1 MLARLGD
8 KINNGGGRIA
18 YQFGAYETPM
28 LLAKT
33 FFVLPATPQSDLTFW
48 SEAAVRDRL
57 KAFYIAKI
65 ADVSLAGQA
74 ARLHWSIWRS
84 YLNDLAVPARASR
97 QALTKWLVDAG
108 LSVDLI
114 EAGDA
119 IVIDE
124 LAELIS
130 QRFRRA
136 PLQAKAYTKCLV
148 AAATRL
154 GQARN

>member
-1 MLARLGD
+1 MIWAAASLIDSA
-8 KINNGGGRIA
+8 IT
-18 YQFGAYETPM
+18 EMPM
-28 LLAKT
+28 LLAKNS
-33 FFVLPATPQSDLTFW
+33 FVLPATPQSDLTFW

-57 KAFYIAKI
+57 SSFYLTRI
-65 ADVSLAGQA
+65 ADASLAGQA

-97 QALTKWLVDAG
+97 QALTKWLMEAR
-108 LSVDLI
+108 LPVDLI
-114 EAGDA
+114 ETGDA

-124 LAELIS
+124 IAELILR
-130 QRFRRA
+130 RFRRA

-154 GQARN
+154 GQAR

>member
-1 MLARLGD
+1 
-8 KINNGGGRIA
+8 
-18 YQFGAYETPM
+18 M
-28 LLAKT
+28 LLAKNA
-33 FFVLPATPQSDLTFW
+33 FIPRPTPQSDLTFW

-57 KAFYIAKI
+57 KGFYLSRI

-74 ARLHWSIWRS
+74 ARLHWSLWRS
-84 YLNDLAVPARASR
+84 YLNDLAIPARASR
-97 QALTKWLVDAG
+97 QALTKWLADAG
-108 LSVDLI
+108 LPADLI

-124 LAELIS
+124 LAELIL